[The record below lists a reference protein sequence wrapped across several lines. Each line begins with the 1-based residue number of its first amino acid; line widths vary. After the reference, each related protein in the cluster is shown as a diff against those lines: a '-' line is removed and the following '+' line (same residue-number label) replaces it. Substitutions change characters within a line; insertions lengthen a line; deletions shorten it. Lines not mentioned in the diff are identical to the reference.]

1 MPTRD
6 KRFIWVDTYARW
18 RIVDPLLF
26 FQRLRDERGAQ
37 SRLDDILDGETRNA
51 VARHDLIEL
60 VRSSNRNPED
70 VLIESEEE
78 AAILEE
84 IARGRR
90 EVTRQILETAAGR
103 TADLGIELL
112 DLRFKR
118 INYVEEV
125 QQDVFARMIAERQRI
140 AEEFRSEGQGESARI
155 HGERERELAQIQSE
169 AYRRAEELR
178 GEADANATSI
188 YADAYNRDGD
198 FYAFTKSLETYE
210 ATMDPSTLFIL
221 GTDSEA
227 APVPRTNALNRRRR
241 DMRKE
246 AGAVSRR
253 RGGSRRPQFRQPPDA
268 AATRG
273 QTGVD
278 RRAGH
283 SARNTVAGSTRA
295 ARRAGPNAASIAA
308 RPRTTAAPA
317 SVSGSRGSVSNS
329 RLASPPVAAALRTSP
344 IRRPVPASR
353 SACRSTRRTSEA
365 GVAAQGRAY
374 PDLPLA
380 PADDVR
386 HQAVEADQG
395 KHHRDRREPRRQ
407 AGLQPRVPG
416 RVRTQ
421 LGKGAGGRDGR
432 ARSERAQMLAERE
445 QIGPGVRPPPQVH
458 LRPARRILRV
468 WNVDHGIRGRPDV
481 APGGVTRDSYDAPR
495 FLLRGESQA
504 APDRVHPRPVAVRQR
519 PVHDRDRRSRLLGRL
534 EVAAGDQRD
543 AERPEVARLTGR
555 YRAVTTD
562 TGPATGES

>member
-1 MPTRD
+1 MSKSRLSLVIVFVALVIAGQAAYTVSETEQVIITQFGEPVGDPVVSPGLHFKIPFIQRSNFFEKRFLEWDGNPNQVPTRD

-60 VRSSNRNPED
+60 VRSSNRDPED

-178 GEADANATSI
+178 GEADAEATSI
-188 YADAYNRDGD
+188 YAEAYNRDGE

-221 GTDSEA
+221 GTDSELLQFLE
-227 APVPRTNALNRRRR
+227 RTR
-241 DMRKE
+241 
-246 AGAVSRR
+246 
-253 RGGSRRPQFRQPPDA
+253 
-268 AATRG
+268 
-273 QTGVD
+273 
-278 RRAGH
+278 
-283 SARNTVAGSTRA
+283 
-295 ARRAGPNAASIAA
+295 
-308 RPRTTAAPA
+308 
-317 SVSGSRGSVSNS
+317 
-329 RLASPPVAAALRTSP
+329 
-344 IRRPVPASR
+344 
-353 SACRSTRRTSEA
+353 
-365 GVAAQGRAY
+365 
-374 PDLPLA
+374 
-380 PADDVR
+380 
-386 HQAVEADQG
+386 
-395 KHHRDRREPRRQ
+395 
-407 AGLQPRVPG
+407 
-416 RVRTQ
+416 
-421 LGKGAGGRDGR
+421 
-432 ARSERAQMLAERE
+432 
-445 QIGPGVRPPPQVH
+445 
-458 LRPARRILRV
+458 
-468 WNVDHGIRGRPDV
+468 
-481 APGGVTRDSYDAPR
+481 
-495 FLLRGESQA
+495 
-504 APDRVHPRPVAVRQR
+504 
-519 PVHDRDRRSRLLGRL
+519 
-534 EVAAGDQRD
+534 
-543 AERPEVARLTGR
+543 
-555 YRAVTTD
+555 
-562 TGPATGES
+562 